1 MKALSH
7 RVFNNM
13 INTDFILRKKKKKK
27 EVCTEILMSEVLCLK
42 IQYFVSLQLR
52 KILSKLIRNV
62 MENISY

>member
-1 MKALSH
+1 
-7 RVFNNM
+7 
-13 INTDFILRKKKKKK
+13 
-27 EVCTEILMSEVLCLK
+27 MSEVLCLK